1 MLLPT
6 IHRTTERV
14 EVVRITDPTS
24 HLTAPAPTG
33 EPVALGEEDPARQVR
48 RFRSRGAAGPTC
60 ADAYRPSRARV
71 GP

>member
-14 EVVRITDPTS
+14 EVVRITDPLS
-24 HLTAPAPTG
+24 RLTAPELPG
-33 EPVALGEEDPARQVR
+33 SEPLGLLR
-48 RFRSRGAAGPTC
+48 RFRSCDAAGPAC
-60 ADAYRPSRARV
+60 ADAYRPARAQV